1 MFYIEILTLEERC
14 QDLTD
19 VSEDGI
25 QTEGAILREQI
36 QTRVA
41 IITIRT
47 FGQQYSI
54 TEKNKSILFVDTMLR
69 YKNLM
74 NHY

>member
-25 QTEGAILREQI
+25 QAEGAILREQI

-54 TEKNKSILFVDTMLR
+54 TKKNKSILFVDTMLR